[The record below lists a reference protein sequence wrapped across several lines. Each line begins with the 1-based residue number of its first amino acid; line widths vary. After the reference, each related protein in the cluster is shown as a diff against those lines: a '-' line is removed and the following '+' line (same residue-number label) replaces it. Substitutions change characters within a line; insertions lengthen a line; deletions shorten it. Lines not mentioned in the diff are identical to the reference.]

1 MARIAPTGRQSGD
14 LRLHSVAPDVSLYRG
29 FFSNSAVLDT
39 PGGIVVVDTQI
50 TPRGGQR
57 LRDAITK
64 AHARPFAFVVNTHYH
79 GDHSGGNAAFP
90 EAPVL
95 ATDETARYVR
105 ERDGERL
112 EYARTFGLLFQ
123 DVPPVRP
130 PDRTFSGELVLDL
143 GGERLELKQLGR
155 VETPDACVVWWP
167 ARRVLCCGDG
177 VATTGY
183 PYLGV
188 PFLDEGLQ
196 DDGQWIGFLQKL
208 RALEPEVLLPGHGHA
223 LVGQKRVAA
232 RLDLLISLFG
242 DLFAA
247 VKEEMA
253 RGTAPPELFDRVDG
267 KLAHYARM
275 KELEQNTVGQRFA
288 IYRAYNSANP
298 ERRGKGWWH
307 DFRPSVI
314 RRAPAADADAQLAG
328 VADTAGV
335 LVKVAALQKKDP
347 PLALTLLERWC
358 QEHSDD
364 AAARGLLADVR
375 FDSAAGVMPV
385 VDATEWLVAAAEAA
399 QASLAIDP
407 RQPLGLLNL
416 GCLQIWSG
424 MVLAQAMEPG
434 IANLEVALAEPSLT
448 RKQRRKGAFFMGK
461 AHQYDG
467 RDAESDRWLK
477 QAMPPAL
484 RWLYPLARNKLRA
497 IP

>member
-1 MARIAPTGRQSGD
+1 MARVAPTGRQSGD
-14 LRLHSVAPDVSLYRG
+14 LQLHSIAPDVSLYRG
-29 FFSNSAVLDT
+29 FFSNSAVLSL
-39 PGGIVVVDTQI
+39 PGGVVVVDTQI
-50 TPRGGQR
+50 TPKGGQR
-57 LRDAITK
+57 LKQAIQK
-64 AHARPFAFVVNTHYH
+64 KHDRSCVFVINTHYH

-90 EAPVL
+90 EAQVV
-95 ATDETARYVR
+95 ATDETARYIR

-130 PDRTFSGELVLDL
+130 PDRTFTGELVLDV
-143 GGERLELKQLGR
+143 GGDKLELKQLGR

-167 ARRVLCCGDG
+167 SKRVLCCGDG

-196 DDGQWIGFLQKL
+196 DDGQWIGFLEKL
-208 RALEPEVLLPGHGHA
+208 RALEPEILLAGHGTPI
-223 LVGQKRVAA
+223 VGHKAVAA
-232 RLDLLISLFG
+232 RLDLLIALFR

-247 VKEEMA
+247 VKDEMKQ
-253 RGTAPPELFDRVDG
+253 GTPVPELFDRVDG

-288 IYRAYNSANP
+288 IYRAYNSAHP

-314 RRAPAADADAQLAG
+314 KRAPAAAAEIAIGQ
-328 VADTAGV
+328 VSDTTG
-335 LVKVAALQKKDP
+335 LQRWIAAVQKKDP
-347 PLALTLLERWC
+347 PLALTMLEKWTER
-358 QEHSDD
+358 HSDD
-364 AAARGLLADVR
+364 AAALGLLADVR

-399 QASLAIDP
+399 KAALERNSDE
-407 RQPLGLLNL
+407 PLGLLNL
-416 GCLQIWSG
+416 GCLEIWSA
-424 MVLAQAMEPG
+424 MVLAQDMEPG
-434 IANLEVALAEPSLT
+434 IDHLHAALKHPLNP
-448 RKQRRKGAFFMGK
+448 KQRRKAVFFLGK

-477 QAMPPAL
+477 QALPRGL
-484 RWLYPLARNKLRA
+484 RWLFPLVRNKLRA